1 MILLIVY
8 TVLPLLL
15 SENVPTPSVKHN
27 LFIVKSSPGGFSSSK
42 FEFNDLGSYEWVEL
56 DQF

>member
-8 TVLPLLL
+8 TVLPVLLP
-15 SENVPTPSVKHN
+15 ENVPTPSVKHN
-27 LFIVKSSPGGFSSSK
+27 LFIVKINPGGVSSSK
-42 FEFNDLGSYEWVEL
+42 FEFNDVGYYEWAEL

>member
-8 TVLPLLL
+8 TVLSP
-15 SENVPTPSVKHN
+15 ENVPTPSVKHN
-27 LFIVKSSPGGFSSSK
+27 LFIVKSSPGEVSSSK
-42 FEFNDLGSYEWVEL
+42 FEFNDLGSYEWAEL